1 MLAARWQ
8 CGRVS
13 LSSQLSSRTASRDAA
28 QGSTRRIQPGEY
40 AVTGD
45 DETLVTVLGSCISA
59 CIRDP
64 VAKVGGMN
72 HFMLPEDGG
81 GGDRWLDPKV
91 GLATRYGSH
100 AMERLI
106 NELLKRGGRRER
118 FEIKL
123 FGGGKILISQTDVGT
138 RNIAFIH
145 EFLDK
150 EGLKAVA
157 EDLGGNTP
165 RMLAYFPRTGKA
177 RVKHMPPLESR
188 VIAENERAY
197 MTKIGTEDQSGEV
210 ELFE

>member
-1 MLAARWQ
+1 LNPPGVQSNAGAA
-8 CGRVS
+8 S
-13 LSSQLSSRTASRDAA
+13 APA
-28 QGSTRRIQPGEY
+28 TRRILPGEY

-45 DETLVTVLGSCISA
+45 DDTLVTVLGSCISA

-81 GGDRWLDPKV
+81 GGDRWLDPKI
-91 GLATRYGSH
+91 GLATRYGSY
-100 AMERLI
+100 AMESLI
-106 NELLKRGGRRER
+106 NDLLKRGAKRER

-123 FGGGKILISQTDVGT
+123 FGGGQILISQTDVGK

-145 EFLDK
+145 DFLEK

-157 EDLGGNTP
+157 EDLGGHSP

-177 RVKHMPPLESR
+177 RVKHMAPLEGK
-188 VIAENERAY
+188 VIAESERAY
-197 MTKIGTEDQSGEV
+197 MTKIAKEDQGGEID
-210 ELFE
+210 LFE

>member
-1 MLAARWQ
+1 MSAGA
-8 CGRVS
+8 
-13 LSSQLSSRTASRDAA
+13 
-28 QGSTRRIQPGEY
+28 TRRILPGEY

-72 HFMLPEDGG
+72 HFLLPEDGG
-81 GGDRWLDPKV
+81 GGDRWLDPEI

-106 NELLKRGGRRER
+106 NDLLKRGARRER

-123 FGGGKILISQTDVGT
+123 FGGGKILISRTDVGN
-138 RNIAFIH
+138 RNISFIH
-145 EFLDK
+145 DFLRK
-150 EGLKAVA
+150 EGLRAVA

-177 RVKHMPPLESR
+177 RVKHMQPLEGR
-188 VIAENERAY
+188 IIAESERDY
-197 MTKIGTEDQSGEV
+197 MKQIGSEDAGGDV
-210 ELFE
+210 ELFD